1 MCKLKI
7 LL

>member
-7 LL
+7 

>member
-1 MCKLKI
+1 LKI